1 MTAAVT
7 SFPHLTHDDV
17 FVRLTDSPSGAITI
31 ITPNHRLAL
40 VLQREFGGFQVGLG
54 KAFWE
59 SADILPWSGF
69 LERAGEDARYTD
81 VAPLP
86 LVLSPA
92 QSRALWENLLRAS
105 PGGEALLAVADAAR
119 LAHEAWQLARTW
131 RLGPR
136 LRGAVQNEDG
146 KAFQDWAPRYERTL
160 QRNGLMDA
168 AELADRVLPLM
179 ADGRIRRPQTLV
191 AYGFDSF
198 TPQQS
203 DFLDGLQR
211 AGCEVLLAGP
221 REHAGRVL
229 RQPCI
234 DAEQEIRLAAAWI
247 RTRLEAGHTRI
258 GVVVPDLAARRAAVV
273 RLFSAATA
281 PDYALPGAPMRVL
294 PFNLSLGV
302 PLADYPLVNTAML
315 LLELA
320 GREAEFERAS
330 RLLRSPFIAGA
341 ETERSARALL
351 DVELRGRVE
360 PAVTLE
366 RLQGLAA
373 GYGGDCPRLAR
384 LLAELAGFRKSRLFG
399 TQAPSQWARAISDA
413 LAVAGFP
420 GERVLDSAEYQTLK
434 RWHDLIAGFA
444 ALDRVVP
451 RMVYAEALSR
461 LRRMAAD
468 TPFQPESPEVP
479 IQILGVLETSGLTFD
494 CLWVMGLDDEH
505 WPPPQRPNPFLPLAV
520 QRAAGLPQCSAADGL
535 AAARDMTRRWC
546 VSADEVVLSHASRED
561 DRELRPS
568 ALIAA
573 MSEGPVEI
581 AHCADYRAA
590 IHALRDIEQ
599 LADETAPPLTGDR
612 VAGGG
617 TGLLKDQAACPFRA
631 AARHRLRAESP
642 EVPHA
647 GLDALERGTLV
658 HNALAKVWAQL
669 RTSDALQALDSNAL
683 DALLDT
689 SADAAMERI
698 RRERPTALSGRFADI
713 EKQRL
718 MNLARAWLELDRQRG
733 AYTVLA
739 VEDKRVMAIGGLQL
753 NARLDR
759 VDETADGRRIII
771 DYKTGRA
778 NATDLLGERPE
789 EPQLPLYLL
798 STEPDAAA
806 VAFAQVRTGKMAY
819 AGLARD
825 GDLLPGIKA
834 HADTRQAE
842 QFPAWPDL
850 IAAWR
855 KDLERM
861 ASQFAAGVSTVDP
874 KRYPQTCQ
882 YCDLQP
888 FCRIRERLG
897 EPVTDAEPGE

>member
-1 MTAAVT
+1 MVTAAT
-7 SFPHLTHDDV
+7 FPDISHEEV
-17 FVRLTDSPSGAITI
+17 FARLAQQPSGGITV

-40 VLQREFGGFQVGLG
+40 SLQREFGDFQARLG
-54 KAFWE
+54 IALWE
-59 SADILPWSGF
+59 SADILSWSAF
-69 LERAGEDARYTD
+69 LERAGEDALYSD
-81 VAPLP
+81 VESLP
-86 LVLSPA
+86 LVLSQT
-92 QSRALWENLLRAS
+92 QSHALWENLVRAS
-105 PGGEALLAVADAAR
+105 PTGKSLLAVADAAR
-119 LAHEAWQLARTW
+119 LAHEAWQLTRTW

-136 LRGAVQNEDG
+136 LRGAAQNEDS

-160 QRNGLMDA
+160 QRNVLMDA

-179 ADGRIRRPQTLV
+179 AAGRIRRPHKLV

-203 DFLDGLQR
+203 DFLDELLR
-211 AGCEVLLAGP
+211 AGIEVLLAGP
-221 REHAGRVL
+221 QEHAGRVL

-234 DAEQEIRLAAAWI
+234 DAEQEIRLAAAWA
-247 RTRLEAGHTRI
+247 RSRLEAGNTRI

-273 RLFSAATA
+273 RLFSAAIA
-281 PDYALPGAPMRVL
+281 PDYALPGAPSRVL

-302 PLADYPLVNTAML
+302 ALADYPLINTAIL

-320 GREAEFERAS
+320 GRETEFERAS

-341 ETERSARALL
+341 ETERSSRTLL
-351 DVELRGRVE
+351 DIELRGRVE

-366 RLQGLAA
+366 RLQSLLVR
-373 GYGGDCPRLAR
+373 YGANCQQLAR
-384 LLAELAGFRKSRLFG
+384 LLTALAEFRKNRLFG
-399 TQAPSQWARAISDA
+399 TQAPSMWARAISDA

-420 GERVLDSAEYQTLK
+420 GERALDSAEYQTLK
-434 RWHDLIAGFA
+434 RWHDLVAGFA

-451 RMVYAEALSR
+451 RMVFAEALSC

-468 TPFQPESPEVP
+468 TLFQPESPDVP
-479 IQILGVLETSGLTFD
+479 IQILGVLETSGLNFD
-494 CLWVMGLDDEH
+494 SLWVMGLDDEH

-520 QRAAGLPQCSAADGL
+520 QRAAGLPQCSPANSL
-535 AAARDMTRRWC
+535 AAARSITRRWC
-546 VSADEVVLSHASRED
+546 VSAAEVVLSHASQEE

-568 ALIAA
+568 TLIAA
-573 MSEGPVEI
+573 LNEGQVEVT
-581 AHCADYRAA
+581 ACADYRGT
-590 IHALRDIEQ
+590 IHAVRDTER
-599 LADETAPPLTGDR
+599 LADETAPPLSRDH

-631 AARHRLRAESP
+631 AARHRLHSETP

-647 GLDALERGTLV
+647 GLDARERGTLV
-658 HNALAKVWAQL
+658 HNVLAKVWAQL

-683 DALLDT
+683 DRLLDS
-689 SADAAMERI
+689 SADAAMVRI

-713 EKQRL
+713 EKRRL
-718 MNLARAWLELDRQRG
+718 MNLARDWLEQDRKRG

-739 VEDKRVMAIGGLQL
+739 VEDKRGMAIGGLQL
-753 NARLDR
+753 SARLDR
-759 VDETADGRRIII
+759 VDETTDGRRIVI

-778 NATDLLGERPE
+778 NAGDMLGERPE
-789 EPQLPLYLL
+789 EPQMPLYLL
-798 STEPDAAA
+798 TAEADAAA
-806 VAFAQVRTGKMAY
+806 VTFAQVRTGKMAY
-819 AGLARD
+819 VGLARD

-834 HADTRQAE
+834 LADTKQAE

-850 IAAWR
+850 VAAWR
-855 KDLERM
+855 KDLDRI
-861 ASQFAAGVSTVDP
+861 ALQFAGGVSIVDP

-882 YCDLQP
+882 FCDQQL

-897 EPVTDAEPGE
+897 EPVTDPESGE